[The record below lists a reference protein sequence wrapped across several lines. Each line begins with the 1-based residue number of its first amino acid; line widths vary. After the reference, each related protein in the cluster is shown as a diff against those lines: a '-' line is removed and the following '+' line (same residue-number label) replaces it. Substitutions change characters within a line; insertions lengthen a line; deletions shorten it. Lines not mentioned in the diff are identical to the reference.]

1 MKFLSLFFFILLG
14 AVVNA
19 QESPVKWATQETFF
33 EELAGRTL
41 PVFEGT
47 TTGGKKFSAKQLEG
61 EVVVINF
68 WFENCPPCID
78 EMPELNKLVAK
89 YAGKHVRFIGITHD
103 LPRKAKNF
111 QKRIPY
117 RYQIISLTN
126 KEISKLNI
134 NHGFPSNILVGRDG
148 KILFAMANFSLTDQ
162 EFKAKSITFESK
174 LHTEIKKL
182 QAVNQ
187 N

>member
-19 QESPVKWATQETFF
+19 QESPVKWATQEGFF
-33 EELAGRTL
+33 GE
-41 PVFEGT
+41 
-47 TTGGKKFSAKQLEG
+47 LEG
-61 EVVVINF
+61 KPLPDFHGLMVDGKYFDSKRLKNEIVVINF

-89 YAGKHVRFIGITHD
+89 YAGKNVRFIGITHD

-117 RYQIISLTN
+117 HYQIISLTT

-162 EFKAKSITFESK
+162 EFKAKSTTFESK
-174 LHTEIKKL
+174 LHTEIKNFKR
-182 QAVNQ
+182 
-187 N
+187 